1 MMREDQNWYDRF
13 HRRMLSL
20 SNVWFGAPGE
30 RMMLFALLL
39 PDLLRL
45 MIKLLED
52 IRVSLL
58 DKIFIVGVLL
68 YVVSPI
74 DFLPEILAGPFGIVE
89 DLFFVGIMLVRLVGN
104 PSNAEAIQE
113 HWNGDPEIIPKIQRL
128 NQHFK
133 RFLTRRFR

>member
-1 MMREDQNWYDRF
+1 
-13 HRRMLSL
+13 
-20 SNVWFGAPGE
+20 
-30 RMMLFALLL
+30 MLFALLL
-39 PDLLRL
+39 PDLVRL

-52 IRVSLL
+52 VRVSLF
-58 DKIFIVGVLL
+58 DKIFIASVLL